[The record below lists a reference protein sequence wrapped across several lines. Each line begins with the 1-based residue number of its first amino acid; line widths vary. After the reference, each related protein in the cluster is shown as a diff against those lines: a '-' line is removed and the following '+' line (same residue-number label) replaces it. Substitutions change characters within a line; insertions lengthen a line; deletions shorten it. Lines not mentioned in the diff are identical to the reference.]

1 MGAEVKS
8 NFRRCLAEVLAHEG
22 GWADHPRDPGGA
34 TMKGVTLKT
43 FRSYYPGATR
53 DDLRNITDAQL
64 ERIYRKGYWDA
75 VRGDDLPAGLD
86 LVAFDAAVNSG
97 VSRGAKWLQQ
107 ALSVTAD
114 GKIGPQTIAA
124 AKAAEPISVIDT
136 ALMRR
141 MAFLRGLKTFD
152 VFGKGWTRRVE
163 AVRGAAKAMVAPAA
177 PVPAPEAG
185 GWLAALLR
193 ALAAM
198 FGRKA

>member
-1 MGAEVKS
+1 MRS
-8 NFRRCLAEVLAHEG
+8 NFPRVLAETLSHEG
-22 GWADHPRDPGGA
+22 GWSDHPQDPGGA

-43 FRSYYPGATR
+43 FRTYYPGATK

-64 ERIYRKGYWDA
+64 ERIYRDGYWNA

-107 ALSVTAD
+107 ALGVTAD
-114 GKIGPQTIAA
+114 GKIGPATIAA

-163 AVRGAAKAMVAPAA
+163 AVGAAAKAMVAPAA
-177 PVPAPEAG
+177 PVPAPAPG
-185 GWLAALLR
+185 GWLAVLLR
-193 ALAAM
+193 ALMAM

>member
-1 MGAEVKS
+1 VKG
-8 NFRRCLAEVLAHEG
+8 NFQRVLAETLKHEG
-22 GWADHPRDPGGA
+22 GWSDHRLDPGGA

-43 FRSYYPGATR
+43 FRSYYPGATKE
-53 DDLRNITDAQL
+53 DLRNITDAQV
-64 ERIYRKGYWDA
+64 ERIYREGYWNA

-107 ALSVTAD
+107 ALGVTAD
-114 GKIGPQTIAA
+114 GKIGPVTLAA
-124 AKAAEPISVIDT
+124 AKTAEPAAAIDAAIT
-136 ALMRR
+136 RR
-141 MAFLRGLKTFD
+141 MTFLQGLNTWPT
-152 VFGKGWTRRVE
+152 FGKGWTRRVE
-163 AVRGAAKAMVAPAA
+163 AVRSAAKGMVAPAT
-177 PVPAPEAG
+177 PVPAPASG